1 MRTAEFVWNGKSWHA
16 GLSKL
21 NRADVYGWSEV
32 QCKDKEGQVCTM
44 ATLIDGRHVLPAGSV
59 SMIKHDGQGN
69 PVKTSD
75 LVGVDAN
82 SNPVE
87 KHPSVYSG
95 PVQLSKGM
103 LDDYLALAV
112 KAVYVM
118 QTEADCPF
126 QSELEAGELFQ
137 LAFNYRED
145 YEADDAFMV
154 SNGTDVFLV
163 TGQIAELEYLAQ
175 HQQESPVEDESD
187 EGTEDDMMDFSMF

>member
-1 MRTAEFVWNGKSWHA
+1 MLKR
-16 GLSKL
+16 
-21 NRADVYGWSEV
+21 
-32 QCKDKEGQVCTM
+32 
-44 ATLIDGRHVLPAGSV
+44 
-59 SMIKHDGQGN
+59 DGQGN
-69 PVKTSD
+69 PIKTSD
-75 LVGVDAN
+75 LVGVDAKG
-82 SNPVE
+82 NPVE

-95 PVQLSKGM
+95 PVQLSKGL

-126 QSELEAGELFQ
+126 HSEFEAGELFQ
-137 LAFNYRED
+137 LMFNYRED